1 MKAFYIAICNLMYC
15 LWSRSDKVKKHHV
28 FVVTRVREFYT
39 VKMAVTFASDSA
51 DLILTWYSGE
61 VFQGER

>member
-1 MKAFYIAICNLMYC
+1 M
-15 LWSRSDKVKKHHV
+15 

>member
-1 MKAFYIAICNLMYC
+1 M
-15 LWSRSDKVKKHHV
+15 

-61 VFQGER
+61 VFQGERDDRRLDLGVIGLIEH